1 MILNDAKK
9 NKFINN
15 GFIPYWNIQNFI
27 LDLRI
32 NLPQKFE
39 FEIWNS
45 KIKRE
50 NRTENVKEKEK
61 GMGLLGWN
69 QRVLAHFPT
78 SIARPSSILFAG
90 VTYAWGPSVSVSC
103 SICRSSSPA
112 ALRTRTEAR
121 RNRA

>member
-27 LDLRI
+27 FDLRI

-61 GMGLLGWN
+61 EMRLLGWN
-69 QRVLAHFPT
+69 PRVWPT
-78 SIARPSSILFAG
+78 SQPPSRGPVERNPVTDIWAPLSSHCQPLITHSRARMGHMP
-90 VTYAWGPSVSVSC
+90 V
-103 SICRSSSPA
+103 
-112 ALRTRTEAR
+112 
-121 RNRA
+121 

>member
-15 GFIPYWNIQNFI
+15 GFIPYSNIQNFI
-27 LDLRI
+27 FDLRT

-50 NRTENVKEKEK
+50 NRT
-61 GMGLLGWN
+61 
-69 QRVLAHFPT
+69 
-78 SIARPSSILFAG
+78 
-90 VTYAWGPSVSVSC
+90 
-103 SICRSSSPA
+103 
-112 ALRTRTEAR
+112 
-121 RNRA
+121 